1 MNNEFLWYVSRATGI
16 VSIVLLTVVFVLGLV
31 TAATRRPRGDSSTV
45 VMGLHRALS
54 LGMSVFLLAHIG
66 TAIAETYVDIGW
78 VSAVVPFSSG
88 YSPVLVGLGTLAF
101 DVLIAVVV
109 TSALRHRLRE
119 RTWRRVHLL
128 SYALW
133 PLAIIHGIGLGTA
146 NEPLLRGA
154 TLVCGAIGLGAIVWR
169 RLTTDRHEDRRK
181 QIAAQEWS

>member
-1 MNNEFLWYVSRATGI
+1 MNESLWFVSRATGV
-16 VSIVLLTVVFVLGLV
+16 VSIVLLTLVLVLGLV
-31 TAATRRPRGDSSTV
+31 TAGARRPRGDSSTV

-88 YSPVLVGLGTLAF
+88 YAPLLVGLGTLAF
-101 DVLIAVVV
+101 DVLLAVIV

-146 NEPLLRGA
+146 DEPLLRGVTVA
-154 TLVCGAIGLGAIVWR
+154 CGAVGLAAIIWR
-169 RLTTDRHEDRRK
+169 RVTSDSHENRRK